1 MTDDP
6 DLAEM
11 QIKEYPLV
19 ELRDITRR
27 IEARLNALETEVDV
41 LTERLAKLEN
51 RFITRWPA

>member
-27 IEARLNALETEVDV
+27 IEARLSEIEKRIGV
-41 LTERLAKLEN
+41 LEN
-51 RFITRWPA
+51 KFIKRWPA